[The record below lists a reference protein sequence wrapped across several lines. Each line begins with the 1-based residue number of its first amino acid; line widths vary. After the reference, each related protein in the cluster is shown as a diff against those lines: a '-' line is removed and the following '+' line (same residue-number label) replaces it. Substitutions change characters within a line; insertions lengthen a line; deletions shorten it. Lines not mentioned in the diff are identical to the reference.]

1 MNRMIAL
8 SAYRRAIA
16 NNGSHLHG
24 GASSNVVL
32 SSLSSTSSSSSSLYR
47 PRRQYKSTAA
57 ASICDDTENDEI
69 ETPSQDSNANGKF
82 SIKGSFREGRASYLD
97 TSATTPMDPRVLDKM
112 MPYMVRVCVYT
123 RATSFFEYGF
133 CFAHIHII
141 VIITFILFSSS
152 SSSFIR
158 IIYVAIINFY
168 FIPLNNKRLDLMA
181 IHILGHTPTVGS
193 RRLSL
198 RLHVHRLHL

>member
-1 MNRMIAL
+1 MMNRMIA

-32 SSLSSTSSSSSSLYR
+32 SSLSSTSSSSSSSSLYR
-47 PRRQYKSTAA
+47 PRRQNKSTAA

-123 RATSFFEYGF
+123 RATSFFECGF

-141 VIITFILFSSS
+141 VIIIIILYSYNIFC
-152 SSSFIR
+152 
-158 IIYVAIINFY
+158 YY
-168 FIPLNNKRLDLMA
+168 
-181 IHILGHTPTVGS
+181 
-193 RRLSL
+193 
-198 RLHVHRLHL
+198 

>member
-1 MNRMIAL
+1 MMYRMIAL

-32 SSLSSTSSSSSSLYR
+32 SSLSSTSSSSSSSSLYR

-133 CFAHIHII
+133 CFANHIHII
-141 VIITFILFSSS
+141 VIINIILYSYNIFC
-152 SSSFIR
+152 
-158 IIYVAIINFY
+158 YY
-168 FIPLNNKRLDLMA
+168 
-181 IHILGHTPTVGS
+181 
-193 RRLSL
+193 
-198 RLHVHRLHL
+198 

>member
-1 MNRMIAL
+1 MNRMIA

-32 SSLSSTSSSSSSLYR
+32 SSLSSTSSSSSSSSLYR

-57 ASICDDTENDEI
+57 AAICDDTENDEI

-112 MPYMVRVCVYT
+112 MPYMVRVCVYI
-123 RATSFFEYGF
+123 RVRRRFLNMV
-133 CFAHIHII
+133 FASLTFII
-141 VIITFILFSSS
+141 VIIIIILYSYNIFC
-152 SSSFIR
+152 
-158 IIYVAIINFY
+158 YY
-168 FIPLNNKRLDLMA
+168 
-181 IHILGHTPTVGS
+181 
-193 RRLSL
+193 
-198 RLHVHRLHL
+198 